1 MQTTPG
7 TSIYA
12 RVPVPLKEAVQG
24 YADENTLSLTGAAVE
39 LLERGLEAAADADSV
54 VTLRQ
59 KLHERDIALK
69 DTEVQ
74 VQTLQAFAKRTKQ
87 PLGTCPEPGCG
98 LTITAFDVLAAG
110 QCSEGHSLQ
119 KLIEPPKPT
128 EGAGAGL
135 DQTQYLL
142 LAGAVG
148 LLLAVALSNS

>member
-1 MQTTPG
+1 MQTTAA

-12 RVPVPLKEAVQG
+12 RLPVQLKEAVQA
-24 YADENTLSLTGAAVE
+24 YADENSLSLTGAAVE

-59 KLHERDIALK
+59 KLQEKDIALK
-69 DTEVQ
+69 ETEVQ

-87 PLGTCPEPGCG
+87 PLGTCPEAGCG
-98 LTITAFDVLAAG
+98 RTITAFDLLVAG
-110 QCSEGHSLQ
+110 QCSQGHSLQ
-119 KLIEPPKPT
+119 KLIEPPKPKD
-128 EGAGAGL
+128 GAGL